1 MPSSLCCIWTI
12 FVNHVILCLYI
23 FSLKIG
29 FWFAVHEIGSIKLH
43 LSLIQFAASSWSK
56 LPFMQSWACNMY
68 PRCWVNAF
76 TGCPWL
82 TYSASL
88 SHLQNIKIM
97 CIYTAINNHLCWANA
112 NWICWNI
119 AYYIKIYVSIIIFII
134 WNKFDV
140 YKIMKK

>member
-1 MPSSLCCIWTI
+1 MLNTQCCTWTI
-12 FVNHVILCLYI
+12 FMNQVFI
-23 FSLKIG
+23 FRFFPLKMG
-29 FWFAVHEIGSIKLH
+29 FCSQFMRCVKWH

-68 PRCWVNAF
+68 SRCWVNAF

-97 CIYTAINNHLCWANA
+97 CIYTVINNHLHWGNA
-112 NWICWNI
+112 NWICWNM
-119 AYYIKIYVSIIIFII
+119 AYYIKIYVSIIIFIV
-134 WNKFDV
+134 WKKFV
-140 YKIMKK
+140 LYRITET